1 MNLDFNPEQLRQA
14 LYRTAD
20 LVVDLYRDLDERPV
34 FAGHTPAEVSALFDE
49 PVPEAGLDFAELL
62 DTVAR
67 DVVGNATLHISPRF
81 LAYVSSTGTHAGIA
95 AEMLVAALNQ
105 NCSKWHAAPSAIE
118 MELRVIRWLAE
129 FIGYPEDTGGVLVSG
144 GSMANLTCL
153 AVARKARA
161 PFDIANAG
169 AGGGPRLT
177 VYASTET
184 HAFLEKSMD
193 LMGLGKD
200 QARKIRVG
208 DDFRVDVEAMRE
220 QIAADRS
227 AGYFPICIVGNGG
240 TVNTGAVDPLD
251 ALADLA
257 AEQDLWFHVD
267 AAYGGP
273 AAGTELAGH
282 LFKGLERADSVALDP
297 HKWLFA
303 PFEVGCAL
311 VRDRNLL
318 RDTYSLLP
326 AYLRTDVDKTERT
339 NMIEY
344 NWQLT
349 RAFNALKVWMNF
361 KLYGADMLRAAIED
375 NIRLMRRL
383 GELIEAADDF
393 ELLAPIPLSA
403 VCFRYLG
410 TQPERRTDE
419 RYLAALNE
427 RLLEASEADGRYFI
441 TATHLGDRTVMRAC
455 CVNHRTD
462 VKDIEGLLPV
472 LRELGGVVK

>member
-1 MNLDFNPEQLRQA
+1 MDLDFSPEQLRQA
-14 LYRTAD
+14 LYRPAD

-34 FAGHTPAEVSALFDE
+34 FPGGSPAEIGARFDE
-49 PVPEAGLDFAELL
+49 PLPRDGTDFGELL
-62 DTVAR
+62 DAVAQ

-95 AEMLVAALNQ
+95 AEMLAAALNQ
-105 NCSKWHAAPSAIE
+105 NCSKWHSAPSAIE

-129 FIGYPEDTGGVLVSG
+129 FIGYPADTGGALVSG

-153 AVARKARA
+153 AVARKAKA
-161 PFDIANAG
+161 PFDVASEG

-177 VYASTET
+177 VYASAET

-193 LMGLGKD
+193 LMGLGKN
-200 QARKIRVG
+200 QARKVPVG
-208 DDFRVDVEAMRE
+208 DDFRVDVAAMRA
-220 QIAADRS
+220 QILADRA
-227 AGYFPICIVGNGG
+227 AGFFPICIIGNGG
-240 TVNTGAVDPLD
+240 TINTGAVDPLE

-257 AEQDLWFHVD
+257 AEQGLWFHVD

-273 AAGTELAGH
+273 AAGTELVGDM
-282 LFKGLERADSVALDP
+282 FKGLERADSVALDP

-303 PFEVGCAL
+303 PYEVGCAL
-311 VRDRNLL
+311 VRRRDLL

-344 NWQLT
+344 NWQLS

-361 KLYGADMLRAAIED
+361 KLYGADRLRAVIED

-383 GELIEAADDF
+383 GELIEASDDF
-393 ELLAPIPLSA
+393 ELLAPVPLSA

-410 TQPERRTDE
+410 AQPRLAGGEA
-419 RYLAALNE
+419 YLTALNE
-427 RLLEASEADGRYFI
+427 RLLEAIEADGRYFI
-441 TATHLGDRTVMRAC
+441 TATHLGDSTVLRAC

-462 VKDIEGLLPV
+462 IEDIDGLLPV
-472 LRELGGVVK
+472 LRELGARA